1 MAVFVDIQN
10 MYYSAKNIYDSKVD
24 YSSLIEVAEDNRELV
39 RAIAYVI
46 KAETRDE
53 ENFFEALSEIGFQ
66 VKKKD
71 LKEFYGGSKKGD
83 WDMGIA
89 IDAIEI
95 ADRIDVAVLVTGDGD
110 FSSLVRHLKSE
121 GLQVEVMSFGKST
134 AGELVEAA
142 DVFLNMDKK
151 KDLYLM
157 D

>member
-1 MAVFVDIQN
+1 
-10 MYYSAKNIYDSKVD
+10 MYYSAKNLYDSKVD
-24 YSSLIEVAEDNRELV
+24 YSSLIDVARDNRKLI
-39 RAIAYVI
+39 RAISYVI
-46 KAETRDE
+46 KAETPDE

-71 LKEFYGGSKKGD
+71 LKEFRGGAKKGD

-89 IDAIEI
+89 IDAIKMSEK
-95 ADRIDVAVLVTGDGD
+95 IDVAVLVTGDGD
-110 FSSLVRHLKSE
+110 FRSLVEHLKSE
-121 GLQVEVMSFGKST
+121 GIQVEVMSFGKST
-134 AGELVEAA
+134 SSELVEAC